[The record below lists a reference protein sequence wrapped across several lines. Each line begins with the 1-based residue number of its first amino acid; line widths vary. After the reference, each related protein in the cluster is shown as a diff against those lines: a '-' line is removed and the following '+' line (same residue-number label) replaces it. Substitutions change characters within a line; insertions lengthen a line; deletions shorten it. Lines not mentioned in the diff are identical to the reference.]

1 MGYLTKVQSIKRK
14 NSEQFYIN
22 FPAALAQAL
31 EFTPSED
38 VEWFVEDKSLLALRR
53 RSTPPSILKKKLPS
67 ASSTTSTNSG
77 SPAQTSPTS
86 NASTT
91 ARKRSP

>member
-31 EFTPSED
+31 EFAPSED

-67 ASSTTSTNSG
+67 ASSTTSSNSG
-77 SPAQTSPTS
+77 SPAQTSPPS